1 MKPTKLFLFLAVAVL
16 LGACTEKTGKI
27 HCHIEGTLADST

>member
-16 LGACTEKTGKI
+16 LGACTSKKQQPEDVDLKVRVLI
-27 HCHIEGTLADST
+27 